1 MYGGGVIEFECI
13 DPSDL
18 YENKQDFSDE
28 LQPDAVGTLQSSFYN
43 YDYSSV
49 SSYPDVKTFIYDTL
63 SISVDFN
70 KIEFSSN
77 TYLNNFGGNGKG
89 LINIMGA

>member
-18 YENKQDFSDE
+18 YEYKQDSSDE
-28 LQPDAVGTLQSSFYN
+28 LKPDDNGNLQSSFYN
-43 YDYSSV
+43 YDYSNV
-49 SSYPDVKTFIYDTL
+49 SSNPDTKTIIYDTL